1 MHLSVSDG
9 EDLLSMDLDGSVKE
23 ILSLFLAQNQRRGR
37 RMNKVAETVI
47 LSFFFT
53 SFHPQDDYE

>member
-9 EDLLSMDLDGSVKE
+9 EDLFSMDLDGSVKE
-23 ILSLFLAQNQRRGR
+23 IFSLFLAQNQRRGR
-37 RMNKVAETVI
+37 RMNKVAETII

-53 SFHPQDDYE
+53 SFQPQDDYE